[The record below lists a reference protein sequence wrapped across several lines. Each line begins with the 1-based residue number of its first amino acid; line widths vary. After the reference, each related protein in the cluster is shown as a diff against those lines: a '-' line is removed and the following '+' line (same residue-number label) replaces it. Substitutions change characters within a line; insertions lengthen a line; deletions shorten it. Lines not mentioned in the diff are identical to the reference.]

1 MNHRKR
7 LEKIIERIA
16 EKYKNEIIDLLK
28 IQGEIRDLII
38 TECFE
43 ETEDGK
49 AIAEDIKSAPVTELQ
64 NEDSDIYIKL
74 TELLQNRSTQWARD
88 ISEFLE
94 SCVLK
99 LELYKIEV
107 NQANILRAIDIYQN
121 LNLGGKALDIFDL
134 ILARAAI
141 QSDNENLLDVVK
153 GCLIENHI
161 EDYKA
166 FVKDCAP
173 KIQTEYNSY
182 LDHQT
187 EYSAAMQLGAWNQIE
202 NELAV
207 SFCKALMSVTGT
219 LYHFW
224 NDESEQVIFADDRVK
239 AFTSKVTKSEYLLK
253 IEPEKIDPL
262 IRLACKGLDRACIF
276 LQLRCGIRSVTE
288 IQYKLVFAIL
298 AVIFSKDDWF
308 HDKKVCGYLEAWY
321 WGSIFSGS
329 FKIEQNAAF
338 QDNLKNILQLLNKV
352 EKKPA
357 AKPEYI
363 INICNKTFCD
373 DKFANEE
380 IEGMEGD

>member
-1 MNHRKR
+1 MLHRWDAVSYTH
-7 LEKIIERIA
+7 L
-16 EKYKNEIIDLLK
+16 
-28 IQGEIRDLII
+28 
-38 TECFE
+38 
-43 ETEDGK
+43 
-49 AIAEDIKSAPVTELQ
+49 
-64 NEDSDIYIKL
+64 
-74 TELLQNRSTQWARD
+74 
-88 ISEFLE
+88 
-94 SCVLK
+94 
-99 LELYKIEV
+99 
-107 NQANILRAIDIYQN
+107 NILRAIDIYQN

-161 EDYKA
+161 QDYKA

-182 LDHQT
+182 LDNQT

-262 IRLACKGLDRACIF
+262 IRLACKGLDLSLIH
-276 LQLRCGIRSVTE
+276 IS
-288 IQYKLVFAIL
+288 
-298 AVIFSKDDWF
+298 
-308 HDKKVCGYLEAWY
+308 
-321 WGSIFSGS
+321 
-329 FKIEQNAAF
+329 
-338 QDNLKNILQLLNKV
+338 
-352 EKKPA
+352 
-357 AKPEYI
+357 
-363 INICNKTFCD
+363 
-373 DKFANEE
+373 
-380 IEGMEGD
+380 